1 MSFVAIVIFTMQ
13 KSGIYLPEILNNY
26 ANDLLCLPLVLGFIL
41 FMIKRLKKDKNFE
54 LPLIF
59 VLILAVYYSVYFEYY
74 LSKVNPR
81 YTSDW
86 IDVLLYFVG
95 AIGFYS
101 YQKMTAFRRMKYQLR
116 SFVFPEIH
124 KNLKLLDYYKTI
136 FRVFILHRLLFL
148 RVQILELQ

>member
-1 MSFVAIVIFTMQ
+1 MSFVAITIFTMQ
-13 KSGIYLPEILNNY
+13 KIGIYLPEILNNY

-41 FMIKRLKKDKNFE
+41 FMIRQLKKDKNFE
-54 LPLIF
+54 LPLTF

-74 LSKVNPR
+74 LPKVNPR

-116 SFVFPEIH
+116 SFYFQRYTKI
-124 KNLKLLDYYKTI
+124 
-136 FRVFILHRLLFL
+136 
-148 RVQILELQ
+148 

>member
-1 MSFVAIVIFTMQ
+1 MNKIIYILFSFVAITIFAMQ
-13 KSGIYLPEILNNY
+13 KIGIYLPEILNNY

-74 LSKVNPR
+74 LPKVNPR

-116 SFVFPEIH
+116 RFYFQRHTKI
-124 KNLKLLDYYKTI
+124 
-136 FRVFILHRLLFL
+136 
-148 RVQILELQ
+148 

>member
-1 MSFVAIVIFTMQ
+1 MKFFMNKIIYILMSFVAITIFTMQ
-13 KSGIYLPEILNNY
+13 KIESYLPEILNNY

-74 LSKVNPR
+74 LPKINPR

-101 YQKMTAFRRMKYQLR
+101 YQKMTAFLRMKFQLR
-116 SFVFPEIH
+116 SFYFQRHTKI
-124 KNLKLLDYYKTI
+124 
-136 FRVFILHRLLFL
+136 
-148 RVQILELQ
+148 